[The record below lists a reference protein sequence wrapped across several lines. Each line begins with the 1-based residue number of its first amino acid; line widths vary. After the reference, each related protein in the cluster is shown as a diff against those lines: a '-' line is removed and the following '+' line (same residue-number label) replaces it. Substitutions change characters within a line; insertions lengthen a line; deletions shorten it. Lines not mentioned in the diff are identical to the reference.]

1 MDPQGQ
7 RQDQE
12 EKGKVNQ
19 RWWFL
24 LPRTCHLRPSRV
36 PVLSQPPASVDLSH
50 WEEGRAL
57 EFPPSCG
64 PCHPISGARGQCS
77 ELSPSLT

>member
-19 RWWFL
+19 RCLFL
-24 LPRTCHLRPSRV
+24 LPRTCHLRPS
-36 PVLSQPPASVDLSH
+36 
-50 WEEGRAL
+50 
-57 EFPPSCG
+57 
-64 PCHPISGARGQCS
+64 
-77 ELSPSLT
+77 